1 MSIGNTKLY
10 PKRLIFCLS
19 AVCGLLGVMIPE
31 TVSSQTTPII
41 RILRVTAPGGTTFKR
56 EESWYLQARNIT
68 QANQKCAV
76 RSGDKFF
83 VSSILSSNNS
93 QVVSPTGNGER
104 LRDYWEVTFEKPLP
118 CNQQGDVR
126 QTWFVFKSHVQQL
139 QAVAVR

>member
-10 PKRLIFCLS
+10 PKLIFCLS
-19 AVCGLLGVMIPE
+19 VVCGLLGVMIPD
-31 TVSSQTTPII
+31 TVTSQTTPVI
-41 RILRVTAPGGTTFKR
+41 RILRVTASGGTTFKR

-68 QANQKCAV
+68 QAGQKCAV
-76 RSGDKFF
+76 RVGEKFF

-93 QVVSPTGNGER
+93 QVVSPNGNGER

-118 CNQQGDVR
+118 CNQQGDGR
-126 QTWFVFKSHVQQL
+126 QTWFVFKAHVQQL

>member
-1 MSIGNTKLY
+1 MSIGNTKLHS
-10 PKRLIFCLS
+10 KKLLLCL
-19 AVCGLLGVMIPE
+19 GLASGVLGVMIPN
-31 TVSSQTTPII
+31 TVSSQTTPVI

-68 QANQKCAV
+68 QADQKCAV

-118 CNQQGDVR
+118 CNQQGDGR